1 MINGKDKVEKF
12 DAKSDEGIFLR
23 YSLSN
28 KAYRVVNRRILV
40 TEEFIH
46 VVFDETNIFKSKE
59 VDLNDDTGSLEKD
72 IKDMSL
78 KSPPLQMEEDKEKNE
93 ENEAE
98 KMEELPSL
106 NK

>member
-1 MINGKDKVEKF
+1 
-12 DAKSDEGIFLR
+12 
-23 YSLSN
+23 
-28 KAYRVVNRRILV
+28 
-40 TEEFIH
+40 
-46 VVFDETNIFKSKE
+46 
-59 VDLNDDTGSLEKD
+59 
-72 IKDMSL
+72 MSL